1 MERFGRHV
9 RRVTKVSLVF
19 LLVTVVIVGGLLA
32 NQLVGPAHTAREQ
45 AIAALRQQ
53 VALLPPFQ
61 GRQAVQTI
69 VYDQPFRDPSIQ
81 SEYWLPD
88 QVTLPFPSVSSEQCA
103 VLQSYYATQTAEHG
117 WRTKISEQMTDHY
130 SNGGTWHELKS
141 VFEKNVRVHSFE
153 LDVDCRWDALGG
165 AGYTVSMTAH

>member
-1 MERFGRHV
+1 MDRFGRHF

-45 AIAALRQQ
+45 AIAVLRQQ

-69 VYDQPFRDPSIQ
+69 VYDQPFRDPTIQ

-88 QVTLPFPSVSSEQCA
+88 QVTLPFPYVSSEQCA

-117 WRTKISEQMTDHY
+117 WRISVSEREIY
-130 SNGGTWHELKS
+130 NPSNIGSRRLES
-141 VFEKNVRVHSFE
+141 VFDKNVRVYSLE
-153 LDVDCRWDALGG
+153 LDVDCRSDALGG
-165 AGYTVSMTAH
+165 SAYTVSMTVH